1 MGMITVWDTISL
13 MGYIHPTFVKT
24 ISAPQRNKKKHFAQM
39 QESGR
44 KDVERA
50 FGVLQSRYVIVRGP
64 ARYWDIETLKD
75 IMLTCIVLH
84 NMIVEDERG
93 QNLDNDYDTC
103 DGIPSISISRE
114 RISTFMEFL
123 QLHLEL
129 EIKVLIFNSK
139 MTLWEKHG
147 IQM

>member
-1 MGMITVWDTISL
+1 MYCYLLNGQRVEHLKLTIPSMGMITVWDTISL

-64 ARYWDIETLKD
+64 ARY
-75 IMLTCIVLH
+75 
-84 NMIVEDERG
+84 
-93 QNLDNDYDTC
+93 
-103 DGIPSISISRE
+103 
-114 RISTFMEFL
+114 
-123 QLHLEL
+123 
-129 EIKVLIFNSK
+129 
-139 MTLWEKHG
+139 
-147 IQM
+147 